1 MPIALDATYSLGPNL
16 SGIGVYSHE
25 MLFGLARAH
34 PEEEFFYCYRS
45 HRFLRAYREQ
55 LPKNALRRL
64 LIGTPPGDVFHAL
77 NQRIDTRA
85 RRTVCTFHDL
95 FVMTGEYSS
104 PDFRARFTAQAQ
116 RAAQHTDLIIAVSRF
131 TACPGGGSAA
141 RPRGP
146 DSHSPARRP
155 DARRLLKAA

>member
-1 MPIALDATYSLGPNL
+1 MPIALDATYSLGANL
-16 SGIGVYSHE
+16 SGIGMYSRE

-34 PEEEFFYCYRS
+34 PEEEFYFCYRS
-45 HRFLRAYREQ
+45 HRFLRSYRER

-77 NQRIDTRA
+77 NQRVDTRA

-104 PDFRARFTAQAQ
+104 
-116 RAAQHTDLIIAVSRF
+116 S
-131 TACPGGGSAA
+131 
-141 RPRGP
+141 
-146 DSHSPARRP
+146 
-155 DARRLLKAA
+155 